1 MSQQINLFSPL
12 FRKQKKL
19 FTAVAMAQAVGFMIV
34 ALALFYGYARFQVG
48 HLERQLA
55 VSDGQLK
62 GALEKIKALPGA
74 NSGSEE
80 EKKLDLQIAE
90 LDAKLA
96 ATEQLIAQSGDGE
109 RARSYIEPLRALAR
123 QRLDGVW
130 LTSISLAGDAG
141 DLSLSGRAL
150 QAALVPQYIEHL
162 RRDEAMNGR
171 RFSTLAIERRPPAK
185 AGAPAAAEQ
194 LGGED
199 AVSFRLLASDVQEN

>member
-62 GALEKIKALPGA
+62 GALDKIKVLPGA

-90 LDAKLA
+90 LDAKLVA
-96 ATEQLIAQSGDGE
+96 IEQLIAQSGDSE
-109 RARSYIEPLRALAR
+109 RARSYVEPLRALAR
-123 QRLDGVW
+123 QRLEGIW
-130 LTSISLAGDAG
+130 LTSISVTGDSG
-141 DLSLSGRAL
+141 ELSLSGRAL
-150 QAALVPQYIEHL
+150 HAALVPQYIEHL
-162 RRDEAMNGR
+162 RGDEALGGR

-185 AGAPAAAEQ
+185 AGTPAAVEQ
-194 LGGED
+194 LGGDD
-199 AVSFRLLASDVQEN
+199 AVSFRLLASDVREN